1 MPVHDKV
8 KKYAEK
14 QGLKTAINIEGKT
27 LNWQQLWQCA
37 LSIYQAV
44 IDSLPIN
51 EEAPQKIIAV
61 ALGNDL
67 QFAPAWLAATANT
80 FTCAVI
86 DPDLP
91 HAHLLDVF
99 GRLTPDLLLVKKT
112 QQPLIEL
119 AKKLHI
125 SILIVDDISAQA
137 DKVNLENQQEFISHV
152 DAPTPFL
159 INFTSGT
166 TSTPKAF
173 SRSRH
178 SWRVSFK
185 NGRKIFDLDAVDST
199 LFPGPLFH
207 GIGLYCLNEA
217 LDAGTTFY
225 CLHKWDAARALDLL
239 NQHKIQRLVLVPT
252 MLSAFAK
259 LIAATT
265 PTVMNSVTHLLSAG
279 AKLELNHYK
288 QAAAIF
294 PKAGIQE
301 YYGASE
307 LGFIAVSTFDRQNLI
322 NPQNVESQL
331 TTVGLPFPEVS
342 WTIRDEDGNPLSD
355 GSPGIIYLHSEQAC
369 SGYLWGDDGKAF
381 SHDEL
386 GSTVRDMGYIDP
398 LGRLVVIGR
407 SGDMIISGGNNIYP
421 AEVESAIKSLPGII
435 EAVVFAVDDD
445 YRGKKL
451 IAFIESETL
460 DIQQLPVLCLAKL
473 AKYKIPAHFYQV
485 HDWPLTPSGK
495 IKRPVLKQRLINHE
509 IK

>member
-1 MPVHDKV
+1 MPIHDKV
-8 KKYAEK
+8 KNHAET
-14 QGLKTAINIEGKT
+14 QGIKTAINIEGQT
-27 LNWQQLWQCA
+27 LNWQQLWQRA
-37 LSIYQAV
+37 LSIYQTLM
-44 IDSLPIN
+44 DFLPHTHSSG
-51 EEAPQKIIAV
+51 QTVIAV

-67 QFAPAWLAATANT
+67 QFSPAWLAATANT
-80 FTCAVI
+80 LTCAVI
-86 DPDLP
+86 DPNLP
-91 HAHLLDVF
+91 QAHLLDVL
-99 GRLTPDLLLVKKT
+99 GRLTPAVLLVKRS
-112 QQPLIEL
+112 QPSLIAL
-119 AKKLHI
+119 AEKLGI
-125 SILIVDDISAQA
+125 PPLIVDDISVTAI
-137 DKVNLENQQEFISHV
+137 DVSLETQQEFIKNV
-152 DAPTPFL
+152 DASTPFL

-178 SWRVSFK
+178 SWRVSFR
-185 NGRKIFDLDAVDST
+185 NGREIFDLDAIDST

-225 CLHKWDAARALDLL
+225 CLHQWDAARALELL
-239 NQHKIQRLVLVPT
+239 NQHKIQRVVLVPT

-259 LIAATT
+259 LTAATT
-265 PTVMNSVTHLLSAG
+265 TTVMNSVTHLLSAG
-279 AKLELNHYK
+279 AKLESNHYR
-288 QAAAIF
+288 QARAIF
-294 PKAGIQE
+294 PQAGIQE

-322 NPQNVESQL
+322 NPQSVESQL
-331 TTVGLPFPEVS
+331 TTVGLPFPEVNWS
-342 WTIRDEDGNPLSD
+342 IRDEDGNLLPD

-381 SHDEL
+381 SQDEL

-421 AEVESAIKSLPGII
+421 SEVESAIKSLSGII

-451 IAFIESETL
+451 IAFIESTTL
-460 DIQQLPVLCLAKL
+460 DIQQLPALCLGKL
-473 AKYKIPAHFYQV
+473 AKYKIPAQFYQV
-485 HDWPLTPSGK
+485 QDWPLTPSGK

-509 IK
+509 IE